1 MKFLALIQ
9 ARMGSSRLP
18 GKVLMDL
25 KGKTV
30 LQRVYERVAACPLVD
45 ETIVL
50 SAIDIKDM
58 AVGRVCLEN
67 NIRVFFGSENDVLDR
82 YYQAARLLNPKY
94 VIRATADCPLFDTQ
108 TLTDAIR
115 ALEPSADYA
124 AFISE
129 TQPDGLDLEIITFEA
144 LEKSWREAKS
154 NPEREHVTLYA
165 RRHPEIFNHQDFIFP
180 ISGAGKYRLTVDEP
194 EDYELVRLI
203 YERLGPHCAIAEI
216 LELLEKEPSL
226 FAQNA
231 IYKRNEGLEKSLRE
245 VKKEVK

>member
-30 LQRVYERVAACPLVD
+30 LQRVVERVAACSLVD

-50 SAIDIKDM
+50 STIDKKDM
-58 AVGRVCLEN
+58 AIGRLCFEN
-67 NIRVFFGSENDVLDR
+67 NIRMFFGSENDVLDR
-82 YYQAARLLNPKY
+82 YYQAARLFSPQY
-94 VIRATADCPLFDTQ
+94 VIRITADCPLFDTQ

-115 ALEPSADYA
+115 SLESSADYA

-129 TQPDGLDLEIITFEA
+129 TQPDGLDLEIIKFEA
-144 LEKSWREAKS
+144 LEKSWMEAKS
-154 NPEREHVTLYA
+154 SPEREHVTLYA
-165 RRHPEIFNHQDFIFP
+165 RIHPEIFKHQDFLFP

-194 EDYELVRLI
+194 EDYELVRQI

-216 LELLEKEPSL
+216 LELFEKEPSL
-226 FAQNA
+226 FAKNA
-231 IYKRNEGLEKSLRE
+231 MYKRNEGLEKSLRE
-245 VKKEVK
+245 MNKEG